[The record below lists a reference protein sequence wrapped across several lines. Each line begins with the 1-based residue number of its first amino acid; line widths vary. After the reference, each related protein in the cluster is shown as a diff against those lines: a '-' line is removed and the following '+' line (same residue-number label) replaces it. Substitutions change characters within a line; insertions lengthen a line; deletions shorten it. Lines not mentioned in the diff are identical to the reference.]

1 VWVVSL
7 RVAVAAP
14 FRQRGTETLAES
26 EFVVALSLDR
36 DWFSPDQ
43 AKRLVDVAAGE
54 GLLDRD
60 DGDVTCTFDPSGV
73 AVPEDF
79 VPDDDVLRER
89 SAFERVLDMLVEAG
103 AEKHEAVAG
112 INDLQQRLDV
122 TVEAAAVVY
131 GRREGV
137 DVSGV
142 ASKAMTELED
152 EG

>member
-1 VWVVSL
+1 VSL

-14 FRQRGTETLAES
+14 FRQRGTERLAES

-43 AKRLVDVAAGE
+43 AKRLVDVAVGE
-54 GLLDRD
+54 GLLAHE
-60 DGDVTCTFDPSGV
+60 DGELSCTFDPSGV
-73 AVPEDF
+73 AVPEGF
-79 VPDDDVLRER
+79 VPDDDVLRDR
-89 SAFERVLDMLVEAG
+89 STFERVLERLVDAG

-112 INDLQQRLDV
+112 INDLQQRLDL

-137 DVSGV
+137 DVSAV
-142 ASKAMTELED
+142 AAKAMAELE
-152 EG
+152 EGE